1 MSSGPLTGEDLRL
14 AGAWLGPWLV
24 GGCLDIFLLGI
35 LLTQFRNYFTWYHDD
50 KMSLRVIVAILLVGH
65 ILKTVHAFAI
75 IWIQNIAY
83 FGDLQG
89 AILLNYTTWWQSG
102 TPLIARPLHMYSAM
116 TDLATQDGIFGFYVQ
131 IYFCYRLWMISKKL
145 FVVVPVAIIF
155 LFAFFSVIVATYFIA
170 TTNLPQISHWFAA
183 HLGSVFAGDV
193 CMTFLTAY
201 FLIKSKA
208 DVLPQMVGL
217 NSQSSALFNLAF
229 SQKNPGGS
237 GIISTAF
244 NEMIPKLYA
253 ISMMYTLNA
262 RRTIR
267 ASHLGVTAN
276 SNEIAGGRSRGTRRQ
291 DIELGQIQV
300 VTQTGTHVDVFPHDN
315 RDVKA
320 YSGTKSDDDESEQ
333 YK

>member
-65 ILKTVHAFAI
+65 ILKTAHAFAI

-83 FGDLQG
+83 FGNLQG

-102 TPLIARPLHMYSAM
+102 TPLI
-116 TDLATQDGIFGFYVQ
+116 DGIFGFYVQ

-155 LFAFFSVIVATYFIA
+155 LFAFLSIVVATYFIA
-170 TTNLPQISHWFAA
+170 TTNLPQISNWFAA

-193 CMTFLTAY
+193 CMTSLTAY

-208 DVLPQMVGL
+208 DVLPQMVG
-217 NSQSSALFNLAF
+217 
-229 SQKNPGGS
+229 P
-237 GIISTAF
+237 
-244 NEMIPKLYA
+244 
-253 ISMMYTLNA
+253 
-262 RRTIR
+262 
-267 ASHLGVTAN
+267 N
-276 SNEIAGGRSRGTRRQ
+276 SNEITGGRSRGTRRQ

-300 VTQTGTHVDVFPHDN
+300 VTQTRTHVDVFESQHDN
-315 RDVKA
+315 RDMKA
-320 YSGTKSDDDESEQ
+320 YSATKSDGDELEQ

>member
-24 GGCLDIFLLGI
+24 GGYLDIFLLGI
-35 LLTQFRNYFTWYHDD
+35 LLTQFRNYFTWYQED
-50 KMSLRVIVAILLVGH
+50 KMSLRVVVAILLVGH

-75 IWIQNIAY
+75 VWIQNIKY

-102 TPLIARPLHMYSAM
+102 TPLI
-116 TDLATQDGIFGFYVQ
+116 DGIFGFYVQ
-131 IYFCYRLWMISKKL
+131 IYFCYRLWMISQSL
-145 FVVVPVAIIF
+145 IVVVPVAIIF
-155 LFAFFSVIVATYFIA
+155 LFGFLSIIVATYFIA
-170 TTNLPQISHWFAA
+170 TTNLPQISNWFAA

-193 CMTFLTAY
+193 CMTSLTAY

-217 NSQSSALFNLAF
+217 INSLVRLTFQTAAPAAIW
-229 SQKNPGGS
+229 QKNPGGS

-244 NEMIPKLYA
+244 NEIIPKLYA

-267 ASHLGVTAN
+267 ASHLGATAN
-276 SNEIAGGRSRGTRRQ
+276 SNEINGRRSRGMRRQ
-291 DIELGQIQV
+291 DVELGQIQV
-300 VTQTGTHVDVFPHDN
+300 VTQTGTHVDVFEPHDR
-315 RDVKA
+315 RDVKT
-320 YSGTKSDDDESEQ
+320 YSATKSDGQESEAWAAS
-333 YK
+333 

>member
-1 MSSGPLTGEDLRL
+1 MSSGQLTGEDLRL

-24 GGCLDIFLLGI
+24 GGYLDVFLQGI
-35 LLTQFRNYFTWYHDD
+35 LLTQFRNYFTWYQDD

-65 ILKTVHAFAI
+65 ILKTIHAFAI
-75 IWIQNIAY
+75 VWIQNIAY

-102 TPLIARPLHMYSAM
+102 APLI
-116 TDLATQDGIFGFYVQ
+116 DGIFGFYVQ
-131 IYFCYRLWMISKKL
+131 LYFCYRLWMISKRL
-145 FVVVPVAIIF
+145 IVVVPVAIIF
-155 LFAFFSVIVATYFIA
+155 LFAFLSIVVATYFIA
-170 TTNLPQISHWFAA
+170 ISNLLQISNWFAA

-193 CMTFLTAY
+193 CMTSLTAY

-217 NSQSSALFNLAF
+217 INSLVRLTFQTAAPAAIWQVHPNAMVDPNL
-229 SQKNPGGS
+229 SGS
-237 GIISTAF
+237 GITSTAF
-244 NEMIPKLYA
+244 NEIMPKLYA
-253 ISMMYTLNA
+253 ISMMYTLNS
-262 RRTIR
+262 RHSIR

-276 SNEIAGGRSRGTRRQ
+276 SNEITGGRSRGARRQ

-300 VTQTGTHVDVFPHDN
+300 VTQTRTQVDVFEHPHDT

-320 YSGTKSDDDESEQ
+320 YSATKSDGDESEQ
-333 YK
+333 YR

>member
-50 KMSLRVIVAILLVGH
+50 KRSLRVIVAILLVGH
-65 ILKTVHAFAI
+65 ILKTLHAFAI

-83 FGDLQG
+83 FGNLQG

-102 TPLIARPLHMYSAM
+102 TPLI
-116 TDLATQDGIFGFYVQ
+116 DGIFGFYVQ

-145 FVVVPVAIIF
+145 FVVVPVAIVF
-155 LFAFFSVIVATYFIA
+155 LFAFLSIVVATYFIA
-170 TTNLPQISHWFAA
+170 TTNLPQISNWFAA

-193 CMTFLTAY
+193 CMTSLTAY
-201 FLIKSKA
+201 FLIKSKT

-217 NSQSSALFNLAF
+217 INSLVRLTFQTAAPAAICALFNLAF

-262 RRTIR
+262 RHTIR
-267 ASHLGVTAN
+267 ASHLGVAAN

-300 VTQTGTHVDVFPHDN
+300 VTQTGTHVDVFERPHDN

-320 YSGTKSDDDESEQ
+320 YSATKSDGDESEQ